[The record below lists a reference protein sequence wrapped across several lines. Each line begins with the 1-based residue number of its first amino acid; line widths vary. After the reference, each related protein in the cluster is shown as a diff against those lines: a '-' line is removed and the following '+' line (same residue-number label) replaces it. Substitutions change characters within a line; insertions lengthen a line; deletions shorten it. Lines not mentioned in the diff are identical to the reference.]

1 MLGGGGGHGGHH
13 GGGRGRGGFYG
24 PGWWGGGYYDPG
36 VQLFTIDDGDRMPS
50 PSACPKTRQP
60 VLASDGLV
68 YDNACFARAAG
79 VKAVKVVG
87 QPQKTAAAKVVGKTP
102 MKGFGAFTVS
112 VDDQNVTPGFWLG
125 VATGIVGLTIARAIF
140 R

>member
-1 MLGGGGGHGGHH
+1 MLGHGGHH
-13 GGGRGRGGFYG
+13 GGGGRGFRGG

-36 VQLFTIDDGDRMPS
+36 VQIFTIDDGDRMPQ

-79 VKAVKVVG
+79 VKVVKQVA
-87 QPQKTAAAKVVGKTP
+87 QKAISKSKTP
-102 MKGFGAFTVS
+102 MKGIGNYERTGAFTVS

-125 VATGIVGLTIARAIF
+125 LAVGAVGTSILRAIL